1 MMGKYV
7 SNSILP
13 EERRKSILFDIVFID
28 AMGEMEEFLFVD
40 NSLSLCVIKCT
51 ALINYMF
58 RFHKMNAVYIFPT
71 DSGTSFRNVYRQE
84 NGLQGEYKLMKCKPN
99 SVLTLG
105 VIRTR
110 WFEDE

>member
-1 MMGKYV
+1 MVGKYV

-13 EERRKSILFDIVFID
+13 EERRKSTLFDIVFID
-28 AMGEMEEFLFVD
+28 AMGEMEEFFFVD

-58 RFHKMNAVYIFPT
+58 RFHRMNAVYIFPIS
-71 DSGTSFRNVYRQE
+71 SGTTYRNVYRQE
-84 NGLQGEYKLMKCKPN
+84 NGLQGEYKLLQCQPN
-99 SVLTLG
+99 SVLTLD
-105 VIRTR
+105 VVRTR